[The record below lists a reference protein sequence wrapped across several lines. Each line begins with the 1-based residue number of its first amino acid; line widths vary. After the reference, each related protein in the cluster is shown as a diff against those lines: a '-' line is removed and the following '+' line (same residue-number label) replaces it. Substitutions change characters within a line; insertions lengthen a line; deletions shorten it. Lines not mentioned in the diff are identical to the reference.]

1 MDASHWRRRRPVSA
15 LAWVVGVLVGAAI
28 IGPKHPAPRG
38 RNTHSRSRR
47 TVLVC
52 LPRAG
57 RRQRRDR
64 DDAITRSLPELIDLL
79 SLGVTAGLT
88 LRQAAEAVVSWL
100 PHPCDEAIGRSL
112 ERSSRGEPWAD
123 ALCGATRELGP
134 STQYV
139 FSVLIAAE
147 RDGAPVAPALHRASD
162 EARRRRRTR
171 AEERVRRVPVLML
184 FPLVSCILPAFALLT
199 VVPLLVG
206 TLRDLQL
213 R

>member
-1 MDASHWRRRRPVSA
+1 MSVLPWI
-15 LAWVVGVLVGAAI
+15 VGVLVGAGVVA
-28 IGPKHPAPRG
+28 PNHPAPRG
-38 RNTHSRSRR
+38 RNARSTARR
-47 TVLVC
+47 TMAVP
-52 LPRAG
+52 LPLTR

-64 DDAITRSLPELIDLL
+64 DDAITRNLPELIDLL
-79 SLGVTAGLT
+79 SLGVMAGLT

-100 PHPCDEAIGRSL
+100 PHPYDEAIGRAL
-112 ERSSRGEPWAD
+112 ERSGRGEPWAD
-123 ALCGATRELGP
+123 ALSGAARELGP
-134 STQYV
+134 STQHV

-162 EARRRRRTR
+162 EARRRRRIR
-171 AEERVRRVPVLML
+171 AEERVRRIPVLML
-184 FPLVSCILPAFALLT
+184 FPLVFCILPAFALFT

>member
-1 MDASHWRRRRPVSA
+1 M
-15 LAWVVGVLVGAAI
+15 
-28 IGPKHPAPRG
+28 
-38 RNTHSRSRR
+38 
-47 TVLVC
+47 LVC

-100 PHPCDEAIGRSL
+100 PHPCDEAIGRAL
-112 ERSSRGEPWAD
+112 ERSGRGEPWAD

-147 RDGAPVAPALHRASD
+147 GVNGTVCGPSLGV
-162 EARRRRRTR
+162 
-171 AEERVRRVPVLML
+171 ERLL
-184 FPLVSCILPAFALLT
+184 ALLRSQL
-199 VVPLLVG
+199 PLGEAHYDCLEVK
-206 TLRDLQL
+206 RSW
-213 R
+213 